1 MDGFGFECRTCGEY
15 HVGMPSFGWDY
26 PVQYLAVPAEE
37 RGDRVQLGPDHCVI
51 DDQWFF
57 VRGCLEI
64 PVRGH
69 DEPFS
74 WGVWLSLS
82 RGSFLE
88 YAALH
93 DDPRRA
99 AGARFF
105 GWLCSAVPGYPDTQT
120 LKTMVHVR
128 RWPLRPSVELEP
140 TDHPLAVEQRQG
152 ITVERVREIAE
163 RVMHPPQQ
171 AADDRG

>member
-1 MDGFGFECRTCGEY
+1 MDGFGFECQTCGEY
-15 HVGMPSFGWDY
+15 HVGIPSFGWDY
-26 PVQYLAVPAEE
+26 PLEYLAVPAEE
-37 RGDRVQLGPDHCVI
+37 RAARVELGPDHCVI

-69 DEPFS
+69 DEPLS

-82 RGSFLE
+82 RSSFLE

-93 DDPRRA
+93 DDPQRE

-105 GWLCSAVPGYPDTQT
+105 GWLCSAVPGYPDTQS
-120 LKTMVHVR
+120 LKTMVQVR
-128 RWPLRPSVELEP
+128 PWPLRPYVELEP
-140 TDHPLAVEQRQG
+140 TDHPLAVEQRDG
-152 ITVERVREIAE
+152 ISAERVREITQ
-163 RVMHPPQQ
+163 RVLHPP
-171 AADDRG
+171 R